1 MFMHTVREIP
11 TFIQLTA
18 LKSSFIQINHSKI
31 LGASLTGKIIF
42 IFFDIIKTFSIVSEQ
57 YETRVIS
64 KSLPVFT

>member
-1 MFMHTVREIP
+1 MHTIREIP

-31 LGASLTGKIIF
+31 LRATGKIIF
-42 IFFDIIKTFSIVSEQ
+42 IFFDIIKTSSIVSEQ

-64 KSLPVFT
+64 KSLPVPT